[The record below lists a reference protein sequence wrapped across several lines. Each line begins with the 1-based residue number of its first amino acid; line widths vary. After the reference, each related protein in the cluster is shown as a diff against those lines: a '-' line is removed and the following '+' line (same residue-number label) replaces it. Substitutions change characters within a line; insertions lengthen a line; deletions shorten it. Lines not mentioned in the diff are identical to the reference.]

1 MKSEFLIVAKR
12 LMEEQR
18 RPLSPK
24 ELVEMGQPLFSDNIA
39 GRTPWQ
45 TMKSKLSVH
54 IRRYGEASPFVR
66 TGPGKFY
73 LRTLLGGTEQPY
85 QAKPIRPPKSQ
96 EKVVVFETTALDKVT
111 TWQGLR
117 TNWGKPAKRIFDK
130 LMPFY
135 LPRYDIEQDGSYT
148 QLLTYVLVR
157 HGDSLLA
164 YRRGTYTRV
173 AQFLQ
178 GSFCVGFGGHVVED
192 DLDLFSL
199 ETMGVFECAAREL
212 NEELCLPA
220 EDRERLKRYEG
231 LEILGVINDD
241 SSDVG
246 RRHIA
251 FVMQYGVSSSL
262 QWKKPLREWDPPL
275 RNEKG
280 ITQLQWVSAR
290 RSSGVL
296 LWSFEYW
303 SQLCLREFA
312 PELVLAR
319 PAYRILRKPRLRPPH
334 VLCVVGPVGSG
345 KTLAT
350 AVLKSDFGYEEINT
364 GRVVAELL
372 GIPPVPT
379 TPRAEFQAR
388 AWTFISQS
396 NGPKRLA
403 RRLAELVGSSS
414 SDRIL
419 VDGLRQRATV
429 NLLRQDCSGC
439 RVGLLFVHTPADLA
453 YRFYAKRVAQG
464 ASIADFLEVRS
475 ARVESEV
482 QALIGE
488 ADAVL
493 YNWTGTLEYRNTIS
507 QMMSELEIK
516 RR

>member
-1 MKSEFLIVAKR
+1 VKSEFLIVAKR

-24 ELVEMGQPLFSDNIA
+24 ELVELGQPLFSDNVA
-39 GRTPWQ
+39 GHTPWQ

-73 LRTLLGGTEQPY
+73 LRALLGGAEQTY
-85 QAKPIRPPKSQ
+85 EAKPIRPPNSQ
-96 EKVVVFETTALDKVT
+96 EKVIVFERTALDKVT

-117 TNWGKPAKRIFDK
+117 TNWKKPAKLIFDK
-130 LMPFY
+130 LMPSY
-135 LPRYDIEQDGSYT
+135 LPRYDIEQDDSYT

-157 HGDSLLA
+157 DGDSLLT

-199 ETMGVFECAAREL
+199 ETMGIFECAAREL
-212 NEELCLPA
+212 NEELRLPA
-220 EDRERLKRYEG
+220 EDREQLKRYEG
-231 LEILGVINDD
+231 LEVLGIINDD

-251 FVMQYGVSSSL
+251 FVMQYRVSSSP
-262 QWKKPLREWDPPL
+262 QWKEALRNWDPPL

-280 ITQLQWVSAR
+280 ITQLQWISAQR
-290 RSSGVL
+290 PSGVL
-296 LWSFEYW
+296 LWNFEYW

-312 PELVLAR
+312 PALVLAR
-319 PAYRILRKPRLRPPH
+319 PAYRILRKARLSPPH
-334 VLCVVGPVGSG
+334 VLCVVGPLGSG

-350 AVLKSDFGYEEINT
+350 AVLKRDFGYKEVNS
-364 GRVVAELL
+364 GAVVAELL
-372 GIPPVPT
+372 GLPPVPI

-388 AWTFISQS
+388 AWAFIRQS
-396 NGPKRLA
+396 GGAKRLA
-403 RRLAELVGSSS
+403 RRLAELIAASS

-419 VDGLRQRATV
+419 VDGLRQSETI
-429 NLLRQDCSGC
+429 NFLRQDCSGC
-439 RVGLLFVHTPADLA
+439 RIGLLFVHTPADLA

-464 ASIADFLEVRS
+464 ASMADFLAARS
-475 ARVESEV
+475 APVESEV
-482 QALIGE
+482 QGLIAD

-493 YNWTGTLEYRNTIS
+493 YNWTGTLKYRNTIR
-507 QMMSELEIK
+507 QMMSELGI
-516 RR
+516 RRR